1 MSVTPSYDDVNLILR
16 LYELRREAKLRE
28 ARDWFG
34 ANFKGIKSME
44 DLNRIAPM
52 GTPENAYVR
61 MVTSY
66 WDMVA
71 SFVTSGVLNP
81 ELFFESGGEL
91 VFTWFRIEDLMPE
104 LRRTF
109 GNPQINANMEQVAN
123 QCIQWIESKTP
134 GATEAWRKMAK
145 G

>member
-16 LYELRREAKLRE
+16 LYELRREPKLRE

-34 ANFKGIKSME
+34 ANFKGIKSVE
-44 DLNRIAPM
+44 DINRVAPM

-71 SFVTSGVLNP
+71 SFVTSGVLNA
-81 ELFFESGGEL
+81 ELFYQSGGEL
-91 VFTWFRIEDLMPE
+91 VFTWLRIEDVTPE
-104 LRRTF
+104 LRRTY
-109 GNPQINANMEQVAN
+109 GDSQMNSNMEQVAN
-123 QCIQWIESKTP
+123 QCLQWIDSKTP
-134 GATEAWRKMAK
+134 GAAESWRKMAK
-145 G
+145 S